1 MRKEFIRDLVLAIAF
16 LGTVFVCLNTID
28 WMELIGIK
36 PDFIEQQESK
46 LIWKVVRTQLGE
58 MHNRQVYDVVDGV
71 VNNIC
76 QKNDLDTAS
85 VHVFISSSNE
95 VNAFATVGG
104 HLIVNRGLLRDCRN
118 ESELAGV
125 LSHEIA
131 HIQLRHLSSTF

>member
-58 MHNRQVYDVVDGV
+58 MHNRQVYDVVDSV

-104 HLIVNRGLLRDCRN
+104 HLIVNRGLLRD
-118 ESELAGV
+118 
-125 LSHEIA
+125 
-131 HIQLRHLSSTF
+131 